1 MQIIPLT
8 TEEQAKCG
16 FTHKIVLLYSDLTS
30 ETSGAGF
37 AIFPKLSE
45 QSANVVPIGAR
56 VTACAVRVVTIGV
69 AASMTD
75 LSIVIG
81 DDGSTNR
88 FLTTSEV
95 GGTTS
100 PVAAGIWYETFAAAP
115 YVYTAANTIDVV
127 ATATGAA
134 LSALTAGEWHIYLG
148 ISDMVAIDTGV
159 QPAF

>member
-8 TEEQAKCG
+8 IEEQAKSN
-16 FTHKIVLLYSDLTS
+16 FTHKIVLTYVDLAA
-30 ETSGAGF
+30 ETSTTAF
-37 AIFPKLSE
+37 SIFPKFSE
-45 QSANVVPIGAR
+45 QSANTVPIGTR
-56 VTACAVRVVTIGV
+56 VWACGVRVVTIGV

-75 LSIVIG
+75 LVFTIG
-81 DDGSTNR
+81 DDGSANR
-88 FLTTSEV
+88 FLTSSEV
-95 GGTTS
+95 GGTTT

-148 ISDMVAIDTGV
+148 LCDMVAIDTGT
-159 QPAF
+159 QPSF

>member
-16 FTHKIVLLYSDLTS
+16 FTHKIVLTYTDLAA

-37 AIFPKLSE
+37 AIFPKFSE
-45 QSANVVPIGAR
+45 QSANVVPIGTR
-56 VTACAVRVVTIGV
+56 VSACAIRVVTIGV

-75 LSIVIG
+75 LSVVIG

-115 YVYTAANTIDVV
+115 YIYTTANTIDMV

-134 LSALTAGEWHIYLG
+134 LSALTAGEWHVYLALA
-148 ISDMVAIDTGV
+148 DMVSIDTGA